1 MSKVEQKTQSMDP
14 THPWKLTTER
24 IVIAAMLAGLTVCI
38 TLIPGIGFIPVP
50 NVSGNA
56 TTGHIPT
63 IIGGI
68 VGGPIVGLLTGF
80 IFGLMSLLHA
90 SSPLF
95 KDPTVAILP
104 RIFIGL
110 TAWATFAAL
119 KRFSFDVAAISAGVI
134 GSLTNSV
141 LVISMGMIRGYIP
154 ANGVILASFLP
165 QVIAEA
171 IISAIFAEA
180 VARSYAI
187 VQQRLVHAPETKAR
201 EELPY

>member
-1 MSKVEQKTQSMDP
+1 MSKREQKTQHTDDAS
-14 THPWKLTTER
+14 PWRLTTER
-24 IVIAAMLAGLTVCI
+24 WLIAGMLGGLTVCI

-50 NVSGNA
+50 NISGNA

-68 VGGPIVGLLTGF
+68 VGGPIVGLLSGF

-104 RIFIGL
+104 RLFIGL
-110 TAWATFAAL
+110 AAWGAFAAL
-119 KRFSFDVAAISAGVI
+119 RRVNFDVAAITAGAV
-134 GSLTNSV
+134 GSLTNSI
-141 LVISMGMIRGYIP
+141 LVIGMGMVRGYIP
-154 ANGVILASFLP
+154 ATGVVLATFLP

-171 IISAIFAEA
+171 VISAIFAEA
-180 VARSYAI
+180 IARSYYI
-187 VQQRLVHAPETKAR
+187 VKNRLVHAPETKAR
-201 EELPY
+201 DELPY